1 MKKLFLM
8 LCALLMVAVVS
19 AQTRTVSGTVVAAA
33 DNEPLVGATVVPVG
47 GGSGTAT
54 DIDGKFHITVP
65 GSVKEVKVSYVGMK
79 TVTVPLANG
88 MVVKLEVS
96 DNRLD
101 EVVVTGYGS
110 GKKLGSLVGSV
121 SVVNEEVFENTP
133 SATFVDALQG
143 QVSGLNIFSASGEPS
158 SVPSSIRI
166 RGVNSI
172 EAGVT
177 PLFILDGAPVSSS
190 IFTTMN
196 PSDIESVT
204 VLKDA
209 ASVAI
214 YGSRAANGVIVITSK
229 KGKFGQKAKV
239 TVRANYGF
247 SQMVEDKIDM
257 MNAKQYVQFRDMIGS
272 LTGTN
277 TVPAS
282 IRTLV
287 EDYGVSTDWRKEMFD
302 DNAPTYSVE
311 AAVQGG
317 SDNLSFYISL
327 NHYNQEGII
336 AQSGMNRT
344 SLRAN
349 LEAKVNDWFRVG
361 FASNFGYSKYETNY
375 FSDASSMRNNWNQPM
390 AFARWMFPYQPTRYY
405 DIDDNGDILWGD
417 KADYMW
423 IKGVFNP
430 HWLASTRN
438 FYKNKVTANVA
449 LNEVI
454 TPIKGLNLR
463 AQQAVDAFDYRL
475 DMSQVPQEDF
485 ITPMGT
491 KAPASSLTGWNQQ
504 SFQRYYAFTYTNT
517 AEYRFSVNDVHN
529 ISALLGQ
536 ESIITKSNQFGLETT
551 GQTDPR
557 QLQLT
562 NGTKVALADVSQ
574 SIEESVFN
582 SFFATASYDY
592 DGKYFVDATFRRDG
606 SSKFA
611 PDHRWANF
619 WSAGVMWNAK
629 AESFLQPYKWLDDLK
644 LSLSYGTTGNSSID
658 NYMFYGLVN
667 SGSTTYNGG
676 GTLGIAQAPNYDLT
690 WETVKSFDLGLQFGL
705 FNRLNF
711 DVDFYHKETVDM
723 LMDIPYSF
731 TTGFSSGYGN
741 IGSMT
746 NTGVDFDLQ
755 ADIFKNRDWYVGA
768 RVNFNYN
775 KNEITELF
783 NGKQEY
789 TLANYGMQLAVGH
802 PYGEL
807 FYVPYLGVDPRD
819 GKQLWLDING
829 NPTKEFNEERD
840 ARLLGKSYYAP
851 WSGGWGIDVRWKDL
865 SLRMDWAWAADK
877 YMLNNELIFIQNSA
891 NGLSMNQTVKML
903 DMWMQPGDITDIPA
917 YGEAIQFDSRFVE
930 DASYMRMKNITL
942 QYNLP
947 KSLLKKID
955 LSNVAFHFTGR
966 NLLTFTGYTG
976 YDPEPERNLVLN
988 AYPNTRQ
995 YEFGVEV
1002 TF

>member
-1 MKKLFLM
+1 M
-8 LCALLMVAVVS
+8 LCGLLMVAVVS
-19 AQTRTVSGTVVAAA
+19 AQTRTVSGTVVSAA
-33 DNEPLVGATVVPVG
+33 DNEPLIGATVVPVG

-79 TVTVPLANG
+79 TVTVPLTNG

-101 EVVVTGYGS
+101 EVVVTGYGT

-121 SVVNEEVFENTP
+121 SVVGDEVFENTP

-143 QVSGLNIFSASGEPS
+143 QVSGLNIFSSSGEPS
-158 SVPSSIRI
+158 AVPSTIRI

-172 EAGVT
+172 EAGIT
-177 PLFILDGAPVSSS
+177 PLFILDGAPVSSN

-196 PSDIESVT
+196 PTDIESVT

-229 KGKFGQKAKV
+229 KGKFGQKARV

-247 SQMVEDKIDM
+247 SQMVPDKIDM

-272 LTGTN
+272 ITGTN
-277 TVPAS
+277 TVSPT
-282 IRTLV
+282 IRALV
-287 EDYGVSTDWRKEMFD
+287 DDYGVSTDWRKEMFD
-302 DNAPTYSVE
+302 SDAPTYSVE

-317 SDNLSFYISL
+317 SETLSYYISL
-327 NHYNQEGII
+327 NHYDQEGII
-336 AQSGMNRT
+336 TQSGMNRT

-349 LEAKVNDWFRVG
+349 LEAKVNDWFRVS
-361 FASNFGYSKYETNY
+361 FNSNFGYSKWESNY
-375 FSDASSMRNNWNQPM
+375 FSDSSSLRNNWNQPM
-390 AFARWMFPYQPTRYY
+390 AFARWMFPYQPARYY
-405 DIDDNGDILWGD
+405 DFDENDNIIWGD

-423 IKGVFNP
+423 IKGVVFNP

-449 LNEVI
+449 LNETL
-454 TPIKGLNLR
+454 TPIKGLTLR
-463 AQQAVDAFDYRL
+463 AQQAVDAYDYRM
-475 DMSQVPQEDF
+475 DYAQVPQDDF
-485 ITPMGT
+485 VTPMGV

-517 AEYRFSVNDVHN
+517 AEYRFSVNDIHN

-536 ESIITKSNQFGLETT
+536 ESIITKSNQFGVETD

-557 QLQLT
+557 QLLLT
-562 NGTKVALADVSQ
+562 NGTTVKMADISQ
-574 SIEESVFN
+574 HIEESVFN

-629 AESFLQPYKWLDDLK
+629 GESFLQPVNWLDDLK
-644 LSLSYGTTGNSSID
+644 LSFSYGTTGNSSID
-658 NYMFYGLVN
+658 NYMYYGLVG
-667 SGSTTYNGG
+667 SGSNPYNGQ
-676 GTLGIAQAPNYDLT
+676 GTLGISQAPNYNLT
-690 WETVKSFDLGLQFGL
+690 WETVKSLDLGLKFGL
-705 FNRLNF
+705 FNHLKF
-711 DVDFYHKETVDM
+711 DVDFYHKKTVDM
-723 LMDIPYSF
+723 LMDIPYSA
-731 TTGFSSGYGN
+731 TTGFTSGYGN

-746 NTGVDFDLQ
+746 NTGIDFDLQ

-775 KNEITELF
+775 KNEIKELF

-807 FYVPYLGVDPRD
+807 FYVPFMGVDPRD
-819 GKQLWLDING
+819 GKQMWLDIDG
-829 NPTKEFNEERD
+829 NLTKEFNEERD

-865 SLRMDWAWAADK
+865 SLRCDWAWAADK

-891 NGLSMNQTVKML
+891 NGLSMNQTTEML
-903 DMWMQPGDITDIPA
+903 NMWMKPGDVTDIPA

-930 DASYMRMKNITL
+930 DASYMRLKNLTL

-947 KSLLKKID
+947 KAILNKIA

-995 YEFGVEV
+995 YEFGIEV